1 MAQRDAY
8 DAVVIGS
15 GPNGLAAAITLAR
28 AGKSVVVF
36 EAADTIGGGTR
47 SAELTLPGFIHDVCS
62 AIHPMAVASPFL
74 RELPLAQHGLEWIHP
89 PLCVA
94 HPLDGGRA
102 AILDRSLDKTC
113 AALGADG
120 LTWRRLIGSLVKN
133 WPKLEPITTGPFSM
147 FPKHPFA
154 AASFGVNALRSAM
167 SIARSRFATE
177 EARALIA
184 GLAAH
189 SLEPLDAAGT
199 GAAALVFAAVGHI
212 YGWPIPRGGAQKI
225 ADALASYLRE
235 LGGGIVTGV
244 RITKRSDLP
253 ASRALLFDTSTRGL
267 LDIAGDD
274 LPPSYRSSLA
284 KFQQGM
290 GAFKVDWAL
299 NAPIPWAAPA
309 CREAGTV
316 HVGGTLEEI
325 ATSERDVNLGKIS
338 EKPFVLVA
346 QSSVFD
352 PTRAPAGQHT
362 GWAYCH
368 VPANSTEDMTARI
381 ESQIERF
388 APGFRSTILARST
401 KSPEQLEHYNAN
413 LVGGNVTGGA
423 NTLRQLLRRPTW
435 RQYSTPSKGLF
446 LCSASTPPGGG
457 VHGMCGF
464 HAATRALSE
473 LK

>member
-1 MAQRDAY
+1 MPQRSEY

-36 EAADTIGGGTR
+36 EADPVVGGGTR
-47 SAELTLPGFIHDVCS
+47 SAELTLPGFVHDVCS
-62 AIHPMAVASPFL
+62 AIHPMAVASPFF
-74 RELPLAQHGLEWIHP
+74 RQLPLAAHGLEWIHP
-89 PLCVA
+89 QLCVA

-133 WPKLEPITTGPFSM
+133 WPKLEPITTGPFSF

-154 AASFGVNALRSAM
+154 AAAFGLNAVQSAM

-199 GAAALVFAAVGHI
+199 GAAALVFAAVGHM

-225 ADALASYLRE
+225 GDALASYLRE
-235 LGGGIVTGV
+235 LGGEIVTGV
-244 RITKRSDLP
+244 RVRSRRDLP
-253 ASRALLFDTSTRGL
+253 PSRVTLFDTSVQGL
-267 LDIAGDD
+267 LEIAGDE
-274 LPPSYRSSLA
+274 LPTSYRASLQ
-284 KFQQGM
+284 KFKPGV
-290 GAFKVDWAL
+290 GGFKVDWAL
-299 NAPIPWAAPA
+299 NAPIPWTAAA
-309 CREAGTV
+309 CRDAGTV
-316 HVGGTLEEI
+316 HVGGTLEEV
-325 ATSERDVNLGKIS
+325 ATSERDVNLGKIP

-352 PTRAPAGQHT
+352 PTRAPAGKHT

-368 VPANSTEDMTARI
+368 VPANCSVDMTARI
-381 ESQIERF
+381 EAQIERF
-388 APGFRSTILARST
+388 APGFRDTILTRST
-401 KSPEQLEHYNAN
+401 RDPAQLEHDNAN

-423 NTLRQLLRRPTW
+423 NTLRQLILRPTW
-435 RQYSTPSKGLF
+435 RQYSTPVRGLF

-457 VHGMCGF
+457 VHGMCGY
-464 HAATRALSE
+464 HAATRALSV